1 MTAVRTPSQVG
12 ASNRRR
18 GATCERTVARY
29 LSAWWPDCVR
39 AIRNTTPDPGDLANT
54 SPSLWW
60 SVKDC
65 AVERYPEWFAEMAE
79 KAAGRVGV
87 LVVRRRGCADVGRW
101 WCWLRLDDLRDLIAA
116 PSGCGCDLPDPD
128 APVRLELN
136 ALVTLL
142 DADGYTQVQSAQS
155 ATPIANPERTRR

>member
-1 MTAVRTPSQVG
+1 MTAARTPSQLG

-29 LSAWWPDCVR
+29 LTTWWPDCVR

-65 AVERYPEWFAEMAE
+65 SVERYPEWFAEMAE
-79 KAAGRVGV
+79 KAAGRIGV

-101 WCWLRLDDLRDLIAA
+101 WAWLQALDLRELWGPPLDVVTPIWNR
-116 PSGCGCDLPDPD
+116 
-128 APVRLELN
+128 PVRMELGD
-136 ALVTLL
+136 LVPFLL
-142 DADGYTQVQSAQS
+142 TAGYGEPAQP
-155 ATPIANPERTRR
+155 AHPIANPERARR